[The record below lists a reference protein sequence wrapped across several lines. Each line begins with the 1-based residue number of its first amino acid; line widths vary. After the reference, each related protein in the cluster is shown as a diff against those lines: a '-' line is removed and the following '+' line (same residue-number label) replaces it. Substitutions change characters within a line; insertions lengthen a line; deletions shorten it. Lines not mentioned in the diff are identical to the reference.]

1 MSKRSNARW
10 SEQEL
15 LTLQQPRV
23 PGDSRGWT
31 TGDQKVLEKDVQ
43 AAVLALLLKHPAV
56 AFINRINAR
65 VLDVVDKKAKTG
77 TRPMR
82 TAPKGHPDL
91 SGMLKTG
98 RALYVECKS
107 SIGKLTEE
115 QAIFLSLVN
124 QHGGLAFVARS
135 VDDVLKHLP
144 LR

>member
-1 MSKRSNARW
+1 M
-10 SEQEL
+10 
-15 LTLQQPRV
+15 
-23 PGDSRGWT
+23 
-31 TGDQKVLEKDVQ
+31 
-43 AAVLALLLKHPAV
+43 
-56 AFINRINAR
+56 R

-91 SGMLKTG
+91 SGMLRGG

-107 SIGKLTEE
+107 SVGKLTEE
-115 QAIFLSLVN
+115 QAAFLSLVN